1 MQVKKVLRAATKEAS
16 PKVDRFV
23 DGRFLVLERPVPDR
37 CVVVATSE
45 ATVLAL
51 LLLSLLQLLLL
62 QLLLLQL
69 LLLQLLL
76 LHGLLKMLLSIVND
90 VPIVRML
97 HSVGTNTVKLYLLLT
112 YEH

>member
-1 MQVKKVLRAATKEAS
+1 MQVKKVLRAATKEAR

-51 LLLSLLQLLLL
+51 LLLSLLFLLLVTLQILLLL
-62 QLLLLQL
+62 I
-69 LLLQLLL
+69 
-76 LHGLLKMLLSIVND
+76 GYFC
-90 VPIVRML
+90 P
-97 HSVGTNTVKLYLLLT
+97 
-112 YEH
+112 

>member
-62 QLLLLQL
+62 QLLLL
-69 LLLQLLL
+69 
-76 LHGLLKMLLSIVND
+76 HGLLKMLLSIVND

>member
-1 MQVKKVLRAATKEAS
+1 MQVKKVLRAATKKAS

-62 QLLLLQL
+62 QLLLL
-69 LLLQLLL
+69 
-76 LHGLLKMLLSIVND
+76 HGLLKMLLSIVND

>member
-62 QLLLLQL
+62 
-69 LLLQLLL
+69 
-76 LHGLLKMLLSIVND
+76 HGLLKMLLSIVND